1 MKNLL
6 IIAMLF
12 ACSLTSSAQT
22 FFTVDNVRYLLENDQ
37 EGESFHA
44 VVARQDRELDGNISI
59 PATVT
64 YDGIDY
70 AVTRLLSPSDGESGG
85 GGAFQEC
92 GITSITLPERITEIP
107 DKTFMQC
114 KQLSS
119 VTLQGP
125 VTRIGD
131 YAFSECEALAA
142 IALPDD
148 VIEMGEAAFR
158 GAGLTE
164 FKIPTGVTCLSYGV
178 LADTK
183 ITYLEIPAAIN
194 TLHGLCFAANK
205 TDGQGQ
211 PLKRTVKMYQRDCRS
226 IIYDGNAFGDMTTVD
241 LLVPAGGKVVY
252 QEYFPWLNMKSIT
265 EYGENSGEALVPDQR
280 HVTIDGIRYL
290 LKNGK
295 AYVDIQPETLSG
307 EVSIPKQVT
316 YEGDGIV
323 YPVTGVTE
331 AEGHMVYYD
340 YYKPNSVLS
349 KTQVTKIV
357 LPSSIQTIGNYAFQ
371 CSPYLKEVVLNEG
384 VTTIGELAFSNS
396 PELTTINIPSTMQI
410 LPNAIFWGCHK
421 LTTITLNEGITSL
434 EWEALWDTGIETLTI
449 PSTCTNLSY
458 RTLAIPNLKTLIM
471 KVKEPAD
478 IKGFAGAPMN
488 CTIFG
493 FEDQD
498 GVREFL
504 ANVDLI
510 VPLGCAESYKVL
522 NPWCYCRSV
531 TEEGSSYLKLNNS
544 VFSAPVEKYTITNTG
559 NNGEPEFEAHDGWH
573 NDTFTHGL
581 CMKEG
586 TSVSFN
592 TTGTSWIY
600 VYLSTC
606 NNSTVKIDGNEME
619 LTEDRTDDYYY
630 RRYIRLVEGA
640 GEHTITCDTYEGEQW
655 PCMFQLEVQNVNGD
669 YYQPQTVG
677 VNIDGIN
684 YVLHETVNDQNVTIR
699 TATISSQNASL
710 SGDIVI
716 PEKVS
721 YAKTIW
727 QGNEWKTLD
736 AYDYDVTDMVP
747 PGFEIDE
754 APGIHRTVGG
764 AFQESQI
771 TSISL
776 PATIT
781 TIPAG
786 TFNGCKQLKTVT
798 LLEGITTLGAGAFA
812 NCTSLEDIYLPE
824 TITEMSGYYIFG
836 NCPSLKKVNI
846 PKQVTSLG
854 NGCFALSGIETFII
868 PENITSIGEV
878 CFGKLYDWDEEY
890 VNKLKSIKICHKSYT
905 DGSFS
910 FPDGIFKDID
920 GITLIV
926 PEGTKESFY
935 KQVYPWKDFENII
948 EYKDQND
955 EHQYNNY
962 RVEIEE
968 EAPAASRRRANSEA
982 EHFTVGFTPSGVDI
996 ELPAEIEKNGKKYLV
1011 EYKNKP
1017 EVMPAED
1024 IVLQAVLKVKGDM
1037 DGDGNL
1043 SVSDVVQFVNAVM
1056 DPSSISDIKMFDM
1069 DGDGNVTVTDVVL
1082 LVNSAMN
1089 N

>member
-1 MKNLL
+1 MKKLL
-6 IIAMLF
+6 IISLLF
-12 ACSLTSSAQT
+12 ACSLTGSAQT
-22 FFTVDNVRYLLENDQ
+22 FFTVDNVRYLLEDD
-37 EGESFHA
+37 HA
-44 VVARQDRELDGNISI
+44 VVARQDKELTGNIII
-59 PATVT
+59 PATVNYGET
-64 YDGIDY
+64 DY
-70 AVTRLLSPSDGESGG
+70 NVTRLMNPNDSESGG

-92 GITSITLPERITEIP
+92 EITGITLPSSITEIP
-107 DKTFMQC
+107 NNTFWKC
-114 KQLSS
+114 KKLAN
-119 VTLQGP
+119 VTLQGA
-125 VTRIGD
+125 VTRIGES
-131 YAFSECEALAA
+131 AFVECEALSA
-142 IALPDD
+142 IALPET
-148 VIEMGEAAFR
+148 VTEIGSFAFQ

-164 FKIPTGVTCLSYGV
+164 FTIPAGVTCLSTFV

-183 ITYLEIPAAIN
+183 ITYLDIPATV
-194 TLHGLCFAANK
+194 TLLESFCFATYK
-205 TDGQGQ
+205 TDDQGQ
-211 PLKRTVKMYQRDCRS
+211 PLRRTVKMHQRDCRL
-226 IIYDGNAFGDMTTVD
+226 INNDPNMPDNVNAFGDMTKID
-241 LLVPAGGKVVY
+241 LQVPAGGKVVY
-252 QEYFPWLNMKSIT
+252 QEYFPWLNMNSIT
-265 EYGENSGEALVPDQR
+265 EYGEDTGEALVPDQR
-280 HVTIDGIRYL
+280 HVIIDNIRYL
-290 LKNGK
+290 LKNNE
-295 AYVDIQPETLSG
+295 AYVDIQPKTLSG
-307 EVSIPKQVT
+307 ELSIPSQVN
-316 YEGDGIV
+316 YGGKN
-323 YPVTGVTE
+323 YPVTGVM
-331 AEGHMVYYD
+331 ASEGHRIYYD
-340 YYKPNSVLS
+340 YYRPNNILS
-349 KTQVTKIV
+349 QTEVTKIT
-357 LPSSIQTIGNYAFQ
+357 LPTSIKTIGSCAFQ
-371 CSPYLKEVVLNEG
+371 DSPELQEVVLNEG
-384 VTTIGELAFSNS
+384 LTMIGELAFANCSK
-396 PELTTINIPSTMQI
+396 LAKINIPSTI
-410 LPNAIFWGCHK
+410 VVLPNAMLWGCRK
-421 LTTITLNEGITSL
+421 LNTITLNEGITGL
-434 EWEALWDTGIETLTI
+434 DWEALWDTGIETLTI
-449 PSTCTNLSY
+449 PSTCTKLSY

-471 KVKEPAD
+471 KVKEPTN
-478 IKGFAGAPMN
+478 IKGFADAPMN
-488 CTIFG
+488 CTVFG
-493 FEDQD
+493 YEDQA
-498 GVREFL
+498 GVKEFL
-504 ANVDLI
+504 SNVDLI
-510 VPLGCAESYKVL
+510 VPLGCADSYKAL
-522 NPWCYCRSV
+522 TPWFYCRSV

-544 VFSAPVEKYTITNTG
+544 VFSAPEGKFTVTNTG
-559 NNGEPEFEAHDGWH
+559 NNVVPEYEAHDGWYI
-573 NDTFTHGL
+573 DTYTHGL
-581 CMKEG
+581 CLKEG
-586 TSVSFN
+586 TSISFS

-600 VYLSTC
+600 VWLSSS
-606 NNSTVKIDGNEME
+606 NNSTVKIDG
-619 LTEDRTDDYYY
+619 EDMVLSDDRPGEYHY
-630 RRYIRLVEGA
+630 RRYDKLVDGA
-640 GEHTITCDTYEGEQW
+640 GNHTITCNTYDGNQW
-655 PCMFQLEVQNVNGD
+655 PCVFRVEVQNVSGA
-669 YYQPQTVG
+669 YWQPQTLG

-684 YVLHETVNDQNVTIR
+684 YILNETVNGQSETIR
-699 TATISSQNASL
+699 TATISCQNPSL
-710 SGDIVI
+710 SGNVVI

-721 YAKTIW
+721 YAKKIW
-727 QGNEWKTLD
+727 QDNEWKTLD
-736 AYDYDVTDMVP
+736 THDYNVTDMVL

-754 APGIHRTVGG
+754 SPGIHRTVGG
-764 AFQESQI
+764 AFQECQI
-771 TSISL
+771 SSIIL

-786 TFNGCKQLKTVT
+786 TFNGCKQLKKVT
-798 LLEGITTLGAGAFA
+798 LTEGVTTIGAGAFA
-812 NCTSLEDIYLPE
+812 NCTSLEEIYLPE
-824 TITEMSGYYIFG
+824 TITDMSGWYIFG

-846 PKQVTSLG
+846 PEQVTRLG